1 MPRQYLDVPYKSKD
15 AAKALGARFD
25 GTVKRWYI
33 EAGTD
38 LVAFTLWLPA
48 DDAPVPTASTE
59 LAFGSVSSTEL
70 AAVRK
75 GIPLSRLLSG
85 VGAAVAQAFAAGVW
99 TLVEVNEASVRNG
112 HVYLELSERDSNGQS
127 VAKARGMIWANTAT
141 RILPEFEQATG
152 AVIGAGIKLL
162 VRARPVFKAQYGFS
176 LEIDAIDPEY
186 TLGDLEARKK
196 EIRARLQREGVFDRN
211 RRLAPPWDYRLVLVV
226 APQDAAGLG
235 DFRKEAERLAAF
247 GICRFVYAYSRFQGE
262 GAAREIVAA
271 AMAALQQM
279 GSGARGTGGTADPDE
294 EGNSGE
300 GVGVGEEWG
309 EIPDAIVIIRG
320 GGAVNDLAW
329 LNDYDLARFI
339 CDQTIPVLT
348 GIGHERDNTIPDE
361 VAHARFDTPSKV
373 IAGIE
378 QQILRRSREARQ
390 AWESILSAGGQAA
403 RSTRLTVERK
413 DVQIRADARAHLAR
427 ARQDSTASLNQI
439 AVSAVHQVHDAS
451 RQSLALLNAV
461 RTDATQAIAAAR
473 QTVPVLMT
481 SIRAEALASVVEGRA
496 TSAMAYNLVVA
507 RSTAAARST
516 GQVLDDRLQRVA
528 ERAAGAVQQART
540 NAQALLR
547 EVTGQGPEKTLARG
561 FAVVRTVDGKPVTS
575 SQQARAAA
583 ALDIQFRDGSAK
595 VRTDTIAGKKT

>member
-25 GTVKRWYI
+25 GAVKRWYI
-33 EAGTD
+33 ESGTD
-38 LVAFTLWLPA
+38 LVPFTPWLPA
-48 DDAPVPTASTE
+48 GDVPVPIASAE
-59 LAFGSVSSTEL
+59 LAFGSAPSSDL
-70 AAVRK
+70 AVLRK
-75 GIPLSRLLSG
+75 GIPLSRLLNG

-112 HVYLELSERDSNGQS
+112 HVYLELSERDSTGQP
-127 VAKARGMIWANTAT
+127 VAKARGMIWASTAT

-196 EIRARLQREGVFDRN
+196 EIRTRLQREGVFDRN
-211 RRLAPPWDYRLVLVV
+211 RQLAPPWDYRLVLVV

-235 DFRKEAERLAAF
+235 DFRKEAERLANF
-247 GICRFVYAYSRFQGE
+247 GICRFVYAHSRFQGE
-262 GAAREIVAA
+262 GAARDIVAA
-271 AMAALQQM
+271 AIAALRQL
-279 GSGARGTGGTADPDE
+279 GSGVGPSSDPREGGTSDE
-294 EGNSGE
+294 EPA
-300 GVGVGEEWG
+300 GVLGGS
-309 EIPDAIVIIRG
+309 PDAIVIIRG

-339 CDQTIPVLT
+339 CDQPIPVLT

-378 QQILRRSREARQ
+378 QQILRRCRETHM

-413 DVQIRADARAHLAR
+413 DVQIRADAQAHLAR
-427 ARQDSTASLNQI
+427 ARQDSTASLNLI
-439 AVSAVHQVHDAS
+439 AVKAVNQVHDAS

-461 RTDATQAIAAAR
+461 RTNAAEEIATAR
-473 QTVPVLMT
+473 QTGPALMT
-481 SIRAEALASVVEGRA
+481 LVRTEALAHVVKGRG
-496 TSAMAYNLVVA
+496 TSDLAYNLI
-507 RSTAAARST
+507 TARST
-516 GQVLDDRLQRVA
+516 GAARSAGHALDDQLQRVA

-547 EVTGQGPEKTLARG
+547 EVTGQGPDKTLARG
-561 FAVVRTVDGKPVTS
+561 FAVVRTPDGKPVTS
-575 SQQARAAA
+575 NLEARAEP
-583 ALDIQFRDGSAK
+583 ALDIQFRDGSIQ
-595 VRTDTIAGKKT
+595 VRNDPIAGKKT